1 MGLNFAA
8 NPRKFLPLRLKHHK
22 LKSKGNIVSQWQIDS
37 WRNKPIQQQP
47 TYQDQTHLK
56 QVENTLKSYPPLVFA
71 EETRQLYKQLG
82 QVAEGKGFL
91 LQGGDCAESFNE
103 FNAPKIRDTFK
114 VILQMAIV
122 LTFAGKCPVIKVA
135 RMAGQY
141 AKPRSADMETIGGVS
156 LPSYRGDII
165 NSFEFTNESRQPDP
179 NRMLEAYNRAAST
192 LNLLRAF
199 AQGGLAD
206 LHQVN
211 RWNMT
216 FVENNPLRNRYQDV
230 ANRLQETLE
239 FMDVIGI
246 NHDNN
251 ATLHETNL
259 FTSHEALL
267 LNYEQALTRIDTLT
281 GKPYNCSAHM
291 VWIGERTRQ
300 LDHAHIEFFK
310 GIHNPIGV
318 KIGPTMQEDDLIRLI
333 DAVNPDNSAGRLTL
347 ITRMGA
353 DTLEQNLPRLLRR
366 VKAEG
371 RKVVWSSDPMH
382 GNTKKA
388 SSGYKTRNFDDI
400 LKEIQQFFAAH
411 DAEGT
416 HPGGIHLEMT
426 GQHVTECTGGAYQI
440 SDDDLAQAY
449 KTQCDPRLNADQVL
463 EMAFLV
469 ADHLKDAK
477 KAIS

>member
-1 MGLNFAA
+1 
-8 NPRKFLPLRLKHHK
+8 
-22 LKSKGNIVSQWQIDS
+22 VSQWQPDD
-37 WRNKPIQQQP
+37 WRQKPILQQP
-47 TYQDQTHLK
+47 HYEDQQHLTN
-56 QVENTLKSYPPLVFA
+56 VEQKLKTYPPLVFA
-71 EETRQLYKQLG
+71 AETRDLFKQLG
-82 QVAEGKGFL
+82 QVSEGKGFL
-91 LQGGDCAESFNE
+91 LQGGDCAESFDE

-122 LTFAGKCPVIKVA
+122 LTFAGGCPVTKVA

-141 AKPRSADMETIGGVS
+141 AKPRSGDFETLDGVS

-165 NSFEFTNESRQPDP
+165 NSIEFTKAARFPDP
-179 NRMLEAYNRAAST
+179 QRMLDAYYRSAAT

-211 RWNMT
+211 RWNMA
-216 FVENNPLRNRYQDV
+216 FLENNPLKERYQDV
-230 ANRLQETLE
+230 ANRIQDSLE
-239 FMDVIGI
+239 FMDVMGI
-246 NHDNN
+246 NTSNTP
-251 ATLHETNL
+251 TLHETTL

-267 LNYEQALTRIDTLT
+267 LNYEQALTRVDTLT
-281 GKPYNCSAHM
+281 GNWYNCSAHM
-291 VWIGERTRQ
+291 LWIGERTRQ
-300 LDHAHIEFFK
+300 LDHAHVKFFQ

-318 KIGPTMQEDDLIRLI
+318 KVGPTMQGDELIRLI
-333 DAVNPDNSAGRLTL
+333 DALNPDNTPGRLTL

-353 DTLEQNLPRLLRR
+353 DNLEKHLPALLRR
-366 VKAEG
+366 VKQEG

-382 GNTKKA
+382 GNTFKA
-388 SSGYKTRNFDDI
+388 SSGYKTRNFDAI
-400 LKEIQQFFAAH
+400 LREIQQFFSAH
-411 DAEGT
+411 RAEGT
-416 HPGGIHLEMT
+416 HAGGIHLEMT

-469 ADHLKDAK
+469 ADHLK
-477 KAIS
+477 KAQ

>member
-1 MGLNFAA
+1 M
-8 NPRKFLPLRLKHHK
+8 
-22 LKSKGNIVSQWQIDS
+22 SQWQPDS
-37 WRNKPIQQQP
+37 WRSKPIQQQP
-47 TYQDQTHLK
+47 TYQDQALLK
-56 QVENTLKSYPPLVFA
+56 EVESKLHSYPPLVFA

-82 QVAEGKGFL
+82 DVAEGKGFL
-91 LQGGDCAESFNE
+91 LQGGDCAESFDE

-122 LTFAGKCPVIKVA
+122 LTFAGKCPVTKVA

-141 AKPRSADMETIGGVS
+141 AKPRSSDLETINGVS

-165 NSFEFTNESRQPDP
+165 NSFEFTEQSRMPDP
-179 NRMLEAYNRAAST
+179 NRMLEAYHRGAST

-216 FVENNPLRNRYQDV
+216 FLENNPLRDRYQDV
-230 ANRLQETLE
+230 TNRLQDALE

-246 NHDNN
+246 NHVNN

-300 LDHAHIEFFK
+300 LDHAHIEFFR

-318 KIGPTMQEDDLIRLI
+318 KIGPTIQEDELMRLI
-333 DAVNPDNSAGRLTL
+333 DTLNPDNSAGRLTF

-353 DTLEQNLPRLLRR
+353 DKLEQNLPKLLRR

-400 LKEIQQFFAAH
+400 LSEIQQFFAAH
-411 DAEGT
+411 RAEGT

-469 ADHLKDAK
+469 ADHLKSGK
-477 KAIS
+477 

>member
-1 MGLNFAA
+1 M
-8 NPRKFLPLRLKHHK
+8 
-22 LKSKGNIVSQWQIDS
+22 STWQVDS
-37 WRNKPIQQQP
+37 WRSKPILQQP
-47 TYQDQTHLK
+47 EYDDKVRLKEVEQTLS
-56 QVENTLKSYPPLVFA
+56 TYPPLVFA
-71 EETRQLYKQLG
+71 AEARELRRQLGEVSL
-82 QVAEGKGFL
+82 GKGFL
-91 LQGGDCAESFNE
+91 LQGGDCAESFDE

-122 LTFAGKCPVIKVA
+122 LTFAGRCPVTKVA

-141 AKPRSADMETIGGVS
+141 AKPRSSDFETRDGIQ

-165 NSFEFTNESRQPDP
+165 NNFEFTEAARRPDP
-179 NRMLEAYNRAAST
+179 DRLLEAYHRSAST

-206 LHQVN
+206 LHEVN
-211 RWNMT
+211 RWNMA
-216 FVENNPLRNRYQDV
+216 FVENNPLKERYSDM
-230 ANRLQETLE
+230 ANRIQDTLE

-246 NHDNN
+246 NSQTSP
-251 ATLHETNL
+251 TLHETSL

-281 GKPYNCSAHM
+281 GKPYDCSAHM

-300 LDHAHIEFFK
+300 LDHAHVEFFR

-318 KIGPTMQEDDLIRLI
+318 KVGPSMQEDELIRLI
-333 DAVNPDNSAGRLTL
+333 DALNPLNDPGRLTL

-353 DTLEQNLPRLLRR
+353 DNLADNLPRLLRK

-371 RKVVWSSDPMH
+371 RHVVWSSDPMH
-382 GNTKKA
+382 GNTFSA
-388 SSGYKTRNFDDI
+388 SSGYKTRNFDAI
-400 LKEIQQFFAAH
+400 LKEIKQFFQAH
-411 DAEGT
+411 EAEGT
-416 HPGGIHLEMT
+416 HAGGIHLEMT

-440 SDDDLAQAY
+440 GDDDLAQAY

-469 ADHLKDAK
+469 ADHLRNA
-477 KAIS
+477 

>member
-1 MGLNFAA
+1 
-8 NPRKFLPLRLKHHK
+8 LKTE
-22 LKSKGNIVSQWQIDS
+22 KGNIVSQWQPDS
-37 WRNKPIQQQP
+37 WRAKPILQQP
-47 TYQDQTHLK
+47 SYEDK
-56 QVENTLKSYPPLVFA
+56 QQLSAVEQKLKSYPPLVFA
-71 EETRQLYKQLG
+71 AETRELFRQLG
-82 QVAEGKGFL
+82 TVAEGKGFL

-122 LTFAGKCPVIKVA
+122 LTFAGRCPVTKVA

-141 AKPRSADMETIGGVS
+141 AKPRSGDFETINNVS

-165 NSFEFTNESRQPDP
+165 NSFEFTEASRRPDP
-179 NRMLEAYNRAAST
+179 QRMLEAYHQSAAT

-206 LHQVN
+206 LHEVN
-211 RWNMT
+211 RWNMA
-216 FVENNPLRNRYQDV
+216 FVDNNPLKERYQDI
-230 ANRLQETLE
+230 AQRIQQSLE
-239 FMDVIGI
+239 FMGVMGI
-246 NHDNN
+246 NSTNTP
-251 ATLHETNL
+251 TLHETTL

-267 LNYEQALTRIDTLT
+267 LNYEQALTRVDTLT
-281 GKPYNCSAHM
+281 GNWYNCSAHM
-291 VWIGERTRQ
+291 LWIGERTRQ
-300 LDHAHIEFFK
+300 LDHAHLEFFR

-318 KIGPTMQEDDLIRLI
+318 KVGPSMGDDELIQLI
-333 DAVNPDNSAGRLTL
+333 DALNPQNIAGRLTL

-353 DTLEQNLPRLLRR
+353 DNLEKNLPRLLRR
-366 VKAEG
+366 VKQEG

-382 GNTKKA
+382 GNTIKA
-388 SSGYKTRNFDDI
+388 SSGFKTRNFDAI
-400 LKEIQQFFAAH
+400 LREIQQFFAAH
-411 DAEGT
+411 KAEGT
-416 HPGGIHLEMT
+416 HAGGIHLEMT

-469 ADHLKDAK
+469 ADHLRAN
-477 KAIS
+477 

>member
-1 MGLNFAA
+1 M
-8 NPRKFLPLRLKHHK
+8 
-22 LKSKGNIVSQWQIDS
+22 SQWQPDS
-37 WRNKPIQQQP
+37 WRQKPILQQP
-47 TYQDQTHLK
+47 TYEDQTHLAR
-56 QVENTLKSYPPLVFA
+56 VEAKLKSYPPLVFA

-91 LQGGDCAESFNE
+91 LQGGDCAESFSE

-122 LTFAGKCPVIKVA
+122 LTFAGRQPVTKVA

-141 AKPRSADMETIGGVS
+141 AKPRSADLETIDGVS

-165 NSFEFTNESRQPDP
+165 NSFEFTEASRKPDP
-179 NRMLEAYNRAAST
+179 DRMLEAYHRAAST

-211 RWNMT
+211 RWNMA
-216 FVENNPLRNRYQDV
+216 FVENNPLKERYQDM
-230 ANRLQETLE
+230 ARRIQDTLS

-246 NHDNN
+246 NSKNN
-251 ATLHETNL
+251 ATLHETSL

-267 LNYEQALTRIDTLT
+267 LNYEQALTRTDTLT
-281 GKPYNCSAHM
+281 GNPYNCSAHM
-291 VWIGERTRQ
+291 IWIGERTRQ
-300 LDHAHIEFFK
+300 LDHAHVEFFR
-310 GIHNPIGV
+310 GIHNPVGV
-318 KIGPTMQEDDLIRLI
+318 KVGPSMQGDELIRLI
-333 DAVNPDNSAGRLTL
+333 DAINPENDPGRLTL

-353 DTLEQNLPRLLRR
+353 DTLEDNLPRLLRR
-366 VKAEG
+366 VKEEG

-400 LKEIQQFFAAH
+400 LREIQQFFAAH
-411 DAEGT
+411 KAEGT
-416 HPGGIHLEMT
+416 HAGGIHLEMT

-449 KTQCDPRLNADQVL
+449 QTQCDPRLNADQVL

-469 ADHLKDAK
+469 ADHLRSA
-477 KAIS
+477 S